1 MSHAPATPR
10 DSGPCPLL
18 GDLLAGPDVPL
29 IDLRKRAA
37 DEIIK
42 LRRYITAL
50 LEERDDL

>member
-1 MSHAPATPR
+1 MSEAATTR

-29 IDLRKRAA
+29 IHLRKRAA

-42 LRRYITAL
+42 LRRFIADM
-50 LEERDDL
+50 LEERDNP